1 MSESSSDSEG
11 SADAPAPAA
20 AAAASDDSAAA
31 VDNLRCVWDGGKFV
45 NQTDPHGKKIMKC
58 LHGCGGVWKSW
69 NHTKALGHV
78 LGGCSDIK
86 QCRFVTKSW
95 REKYQGIKNLTAQI
109 RQEKADAVAQM
120 NMDCD
125 ELEER
130 VIERH
135 SHSRGGQS
143 AFVTAAAAAA
153 PRASQASFATAS
165 TLPSDSDEG
174 GGMVSLGSRHHA
186 STPSS
191 AVQHSAATKRALSN
205 VFLQKLGHSEQEE
218 EALSPDGFG
227 DFYWEEFFPSQR
239 RTGCCH
245 LSHDSCLWL
254 TLFSR

>member
-11 SADAPAPAA
+11 SAAAPAPAV
-20 AAAASDDSAAA
+20 AASDDSAAA
-31 VDNLRCVWDGGKFV
+31 VDDLRCVWDGGKFV
-45 NQTDPHGKKIMKC
+45 NETDTHGKKIMKC

-95 REKYQGIKNLTAQI
+95 REKYQGIRNLTAQR

-125 ELEER
+125 ELEEM
-130 VIERH
+130 VIECH
-135 SHSRGGQS
+135 SHSRSGRS

-153 PRASQASFATAS
+153 TRASQASFATAS

-174 GGMVSLGSRHHA
+174 VEWSLLVPGTMPQPRH
-186 STPSS
+186 
-191 AVQHSAATKRALSN
+191 L
-205 VFLQKLGHSEQEE
+205 
-218 EALSPDGFG
+218 
-227 DFYWEEFFPSQR
+227 
-239 RTGCCH
+239 
-245 LSHDSCLWL
+245 
-254 TLFSR
+254 LFSTQPPQSGLYLMCFFRS